1 MEKPMQ
7 LPIEKASYWL
17 ATRPPHDAVRLAGD
31 VHADIAIIGGGFTGL
46 WTAVRLKELAPEAR
60 IVLLEQAVLGYGGS
74 GRNAGQVSGCLD
86 HSHQKAIA
94 HFGRDE
100 AKRMAAVGLQNLDDI
115 GAFFRQHNR
124 DCDFARTG
132 QLFVALTPAQVDDAR
147 ESVAAATDLGIAGAR
162 VLSGDETRAELNSP
176 LYLGGA
182 IDPTWGIVNPIKAVD
197 HLRDIA
203 TQQGV
208 QIFEQTPVTALEA
221 RHSPVRVKTAT
232 GTVSADKVILAANAY
247 SHHLVPRLLRRYI
260 PLYDYVLVSEPLTPA
275 QHAAIGWRNRQAVVD
290 GRTFFNYY
298 RLTADNRILWG
309 TSEAQYYPRNRV
321 AAECDYSEVHFTAL
335 RESFARHFPQ
345 IAELKF
351 PYAWGGPIASTTRL
365 TPFFGTLAGGRIHY
379 GLGYTGLGV
388 ANSHL
393 AGKILAHQVLGKPS
407 PLLDLAIVR
416 QPPLPYP
423 PEPIRSWAVN
433 IITRSLRRVDTGQKP
448 NLILRLLDLLG
459 IGFSS

>member
-1 MEKPMQ
+1 VRS
-7 LPIEKASYWL
+7 IEQASYWL
-17 ATRPPHDAVRLAGD
+17 ATRPPHESITLPGD
-31 VHADIAIIGGGFTGL
+31 LHADIAIIGGGFTGL
-46 WTAVRLKELAPEAR
+46 WTAVRLKELAPETR

-94 HFGRDE
+94 HFGIEE
-100 AKRMAAVGLQNLDDI
+100 ARRMAAVGLQNLDDI
-115 GAFFRQHNR
+115 GQFFRHHNR

-132 QLFVALTPAQVDDAR
+132 QLFVALTPAQVADAR
-147 ESVAAATDLGIAGAR
+147 ESVAAAAQLAITGAR
-162 VLSGDETRAELNSP
+162 VLTADETRAELNSP

-182 IDPTWGIVNPIKAVD
+182 IDPTWGIVNPIKIVD
-197 HLRDIA
+197 HLRAIA
-203 TQQGV
+203 TEQGV
-208 QIFEQTPVTALEA
+208 QIFERTPVTALVA
-221 RHSPVRVKTAT
+221 TGSPVRVKTPT
-232 GTVSADKVILAANAY
+232 GTVSADKVILATNAY
-247 SHHLVPRLLRRYI
+247 THHLVPRLLRRYI
-260 PLYDYVLVSEPLTPA
+260 PLYDYVLVSDPLTPA
-275 QHAAIGWRNRQAVVD
+275 QHAAIGWPHRQAVVD

-309 TSEAQYYPRNRV
+309 TSEARYYPPNRV
-321 AAECDYSEVHFTAL
+321 AETCDHSEPHYTAL
-335 RESFARHFPQ
+335 RESFCRHFPQ
-345 IAELKF
+345 IADLKF

-393 AGKILAHQVLGKPS
+393 AGKILAHQTLGKPC

-416 QPPLPYP
+416 HSPLPYP

-433 IITRSLRRVDTGQKP
+433 IITRSLRRVDGGEKP
-448 NLILRLLDLLG
+448 GLLLRFLDLLG